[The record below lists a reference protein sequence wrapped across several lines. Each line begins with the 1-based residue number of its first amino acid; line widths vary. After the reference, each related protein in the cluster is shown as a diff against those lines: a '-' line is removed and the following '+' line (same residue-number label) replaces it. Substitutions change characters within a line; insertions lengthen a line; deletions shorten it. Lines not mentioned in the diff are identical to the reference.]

1 MAYFSE
7 WDTLGWDV
15 CVCVQGPADGGFYSH
30 PSIICMQVNFL
41 VFVQFW
47 LASLWPFRGTWW
59 VL

>member
-41 VFVQFW
+41 VFVQF
-47 LASLWPFRGTWW
+47 
-59 VL
+59 